1 MNKTILHGTIEYK
14 PSNNRWEIDCSGQV
28 RNLLKRLFP
37 GINQYELG
45 ILKISDSPENCRDIL
60 WFIDR
65 YPMTVKDMKRLKQG
79 AKEHIEVENKV
90 NELLAALRPPDEFE
104 LALPPRPY
112 QKVAASLCEL
122 KGGLLL
128 GDKVGLGKSVSS
140 ICPMVKNNNLPV
152 LVVTLTHL
160 TEQWQKYLNKFA
172 PQLKTHIL
180 KTGKPYDL
188 IPKKSKQGGL
198 FEEPALPDVIICNY
212 HKVNGWVDVLTGLV
226 KYVVFDE
233 CQELRRDESLKY
245 VACKEVADKASLKMG
260 LSATPIYNYGAELFN
275 IYDVLLPGS
284 LGTRDEFYRE
294 WCYDQKLKDPKA
306 FGDYLRREGLLLVR
320 TRKDVGRELPPTNK
334 IVHTIEADTSKLH
347 NIQSSATELARVI
360 LRANQSFKNE
370 KFLASGEFNVMLRQA
385 TGIAKA
391 PYVADFVKM
400 LMDSEEKVIL
410 YGWHHEVYALWM
422 EALKEFNPRMYTGNE
437 SPKQKEE
444 NKNAFIHGDCR
455 VLIISLRAGAGL
467 EGLQEVCRVGVFGE
481 LDWSSGV
488 HTQCIGRYDREPES
502 GVLDELG
509 PAFAY
514 FLISDEGSDP
524 VMVDILGLKQAQ
536 IDGVIE
542 ENQELVEELQID
554 PNHIRRLAEDYLAR
568 HHETSYA

>member
-1 MNKTILHGTIEYK
+1 MSYGSISYLPNFKH
-14 PSNNRWEIDCSGQV
+14 WEIDCTGQV
-28 RNLLKRLFP
+28 RNLLKRIFP
-37 GINQYELG
+37 NVNQFEMKS
-45 ILKISDSPENCRDIL
+45 IRISDNPENCRDIL

-65 YPMTVKDMKRLKQG
+65 YPMTVNNLKKLKAG
-79 AKEHIEVENKV
+79 AKEHVDIQNKV
-90 NELLAALRPPDEFE
+90 NDLLSFIKSPEDFE
-104 LALPPRPY
+104 LALPPREY
-112 QKVAASLCEL
+112 QKIAASLCEL
-122 KGGLLL
+122 KKGLLL
-128 GDKVGLGKSVSS
+128 GDKVGLGKSISA
-140 ICPMVKNNNLPV
+140 ICPMASQKNLPV

-160 TEQWQKYLNKFA
+160 TGQWEKYLHKFA

-188 IPKKSKQGGL
+188 VPRKSKQVGL

-212 HKVNGWVDVLTGLV
+212 HKLHGWVDVLTGLV

-245 VACKEVADKASLKMG
+245 VAAKEIADKAELKMG

-275 IYDVLLPGS
+275 VFDVLLPDS
-284 LGTRDEFYRE
+284 LGTREEFYRE

-306 FGDYLRREGLLLVR
+306 FGDYLRREGLMLVR

-334 IVHTIEADTSKLH
+334 IVHQIEADIGQLSK
-347 NIQSSATELARVI
+347 IQSSASELARVI
-360 LRANQSFKNE
+360 VNSNQSYRNE
-370 KFLASGEFNVMLRQA
+370 KFHASGEFNVMLRHA
-385 TGIAKA
+385 TGLAKA
-391 PYVADFVKM
+391 PYVADFVRM
-400 LMDSEEKVIL
+400 LMDSEEKIIL
-410 YGWHHEVYALWM
+410 YGWHHDVYALWM
-422 EALKEFNPRMYTGNE
+422 EALKEFNPRMYTGQE
-437 SPKQKEE
+437 SPNQKEE
-444 NKNAFIHGDCR
+444 NKQAFIHGDCR

-467 EGLQEVCRVGVFGE
+467 DGLQEVCRVGVFGE

-502 GVLDELG
+502 GILDELG

-514 FLISDEGSDP
+514 FLVSDEGSDP

-542 ENQELVEELQID
+542 ENPELVEELQVD
-554 PNHIRRLAEDYLAR
+554 PNHIKRLAEDYLSKHKSHSFA
-568 HHETSYA
+568 